1 MTQSLFTPS
10 ECLALLAVF
19 SDACKEVELLSNIG
33 KHNFTSQNRSSG
45 CAQTNQDTLLTELN
59 KIFFQTLLRYEKSRR
74 EDYLEL
80 PDGTFRK
87 LNEHESIKVKYLQI
101 VSRVASTLR
110 NLLIELDESGTFT
123 TLEKYNNQEQSELD
137 KLATFVGSA
146 AEKEQE
152 LARLQEDVQALQMDI
167 QKESVEFAA
176 TLRNLKHEFQEVREM
191 AKMVLQYKS
200 KEYTTALH
208 EKMAAKTGNLREL
221 TDKVERVKAV
231 IAQSTRVSEETNCWL
246 YSDITKKVMLSE
258 LIPQNDL
265 PLKVSQRLEQIRK
278 QLEDHKA
285 LHVKLQEDY
294 ETCDNILRVDQREK
308 DAIRLREEYTK
319 RVIMS
324 VIQIQ
329 SWWRTM
335 VAVRGI
341 RLRRKRKG
349 KKSAKYKKTTEEDKP
364 TETAT

>member
-1 MTQSLFTPS
+1 
-10 ECLALLAVF
+10 
-19 SDACKEVELLSNIG
+19 
-33 KHNFTSQNRSSG
+33 
-45 CAQTNQDTLLTELN
+45 
-59 KIFFQTLLRYEKSRR
+59 
-74 EDYLEL
+74 
-80 PDGTFRK
+80 
-87 LNEHESIKVKYLQI
+87 
-101 VSRVASTLR
+101 
-110 NLLIELDESGTFT
+110 
-123 TLEKYNNQEQSELD
+123 
-137 KLATFVGSA
+137 
-146 AEKEQE
+146 
-152 LARLQEDVQALQMDI
+152 MDI

-221 TDKVERVKAV
+221 TDKVERVKA
-231 IAQSTRVSEETNCWL
+231 
-246 YSDITKKVMLSE
+246 
-258 LIPQNDL
+258 
-265 PLKVSQRLEQIRK
+265 RLEQIRK